1 MSARPGLR
9 ASLSLLAVCTG
20 FFVIQLD
27 ATVVNVAL
35 PDIAHS
41 LGASLS
47 HLQWVVDAYTLSLAG
62 LMLTAG
68 SLADRLGA
76 RRVFTLGMV
85 VFTAGSFACSLA
97 PGLGFLVAARV
108 IQGLGAA
115 ALLPSSLALI
125 VHQFPDH
132 QGRARA
138 LGAWGAAGSVGVA
151 AGPVLGG
158 VLIAAVGWRAIFL
171 INVPIGLLEIWLLL
185 AFVPEAPRRQPE
197 PMDGGGLVLS
207 VVALGLVTAAFIEA
221 GALGWHDALPAL
233 LLVVGLA
240 VAVAFVRVERALR
253 APMLPLSL
261 FSSRPF
267 SAAVV
272 VGLCF
277 NLSLYG
283 ALLCLSIYLQQTR
296 GDSALRTGLLLL
308 PMAVMVALGSV
319 VSGRLTGRTGHRVPM
334 LIGLLIGAAG
344 ALVLAQVSSHTSVT
358 VIVVG
363 TLALGL
369 CSIAMPAMSS
379 LAVGAAPSARA
390 GLASGVL
397 NSARQSGGA
406 LGVAVLGSL
415 LALSGSGPLHFSLQ
429 VPMALAAAV
438 LVLAAVV
445 AWVGTRQEAGHGPQ
459 RDYPAPAPASASA
472 SASSGR
478 RSLS

>member
-1 MSARPGLR
+1 MSARQGLR

-35 PDIAHS
+35 PDIARS

-47 HLQWVVDAYTLSLAG
+47 HLQWVVDAYTLALAG

-76 RRVFTLGMV
+76 RRVFTIGMA
-85 VFTAGSFACSLA
+85 VFTAGSLACSLA
-97 PGLGFLVAARV
+97 PGLGVLVAARV
-108 IQGLGAA
+108 TQGLGAA
-115 ALLPSSLALI
+115 ALLPCSLALI

-158 VLIAAVGWRAIFL
+158 ALIAAVGWRAIFL
-171 INVPIGLLEIWLLL
+171 INVPVGLLEIWLLL
-185 AFVPEAPRRQPE
+185 SFVPEAPRRRPE
-197 PMDGGGLVLS
+197 PVDGAGLTLS

-221 GALGWHDALPAL
+221 GAIGWHDGRPAAL
-233 LLVVGLA
+233 LLIGVVA
-240 VAVAFVRVERALR
+240 ATAFVHVERR
-253 APMLPLSL
+253 RSTPMLPLSL
-261 FSSRPF
+261 FSARPF
-267 SAAVV
+267 STAVF

-296 GDSALRTGLLLL
+296 GDSALHTGLLLL
-308 PMAVMVALGSV
+308 PMAVMVALGSLI
-319 VSGRLTGRTGHRVPM
+319 SGRLTGRTGHRVPM
-334 LIGLLIGAAG
+334 LIGLLCGALG
-344 ALVLAQVSSHTSVT
+344 ALVLAQVSPHTSVS
-358 VIVVG
+358 VIVGG

-379 LAVGAAPSARA
+379 LAVGAAPTARA

-397 NSARQSGGA
+397 NTARQSGGA

-415 LALSGSGPLHFSLQ
+415 LALSGPGPLHYSLE
-429 VPMALAAAV
+429 VPLSLAGAV
-438 LVLAAVV
+438 LVLAAGV
-445 AWVGTRQEAGHGPQ
+445 AWYGTRGETG
-459 RDYPAPAPASASA
+459 RNRSRYPAAA
-472 SASSGR
+472 ASSGR
-478 RSLS
+478 RIRS